1 MTLRHHK
8 RAIGAFPNRR
18 DAESALRDLR
28 NSHYPMDKISVITK
42 DSHRTDQGTGT
53 NGHKKVG
60 NKADEGAT
68 TGAVTGGALGGLT
81 GLLVGLGTLAIPG
94 VGPILLAG
102 ATATAIAT
110 TLAGGA
116 IGAAAGG
123 LAGALIGLGIP
134 EHRAKVY
141 NERVSRGEY
150 LIIVEGTEA
159 EIRRAESI
167 LHHRG
172 IQEWEIFDAPKVA
185 PSGTHPVTS
194 KTSDHHHLD
203 RDHHHSRAIGVFP
216 HYHHTDA
223 AIRELSEAGFPLN
236 QISVISRDQDRHNWI
251 PNVNVRDRFD
261 KTSFGFLN
269 DRHHFFHEQ
278 FNRGEYLIILEG
290 TKAEIRRAEAI
301 LNRHGVREWEI
312 FDAADHNSSDM
323 GQSLV
328 CTPNSDTTRH
338 NHAIGVFSNRHNL
351 EAAIWEL
358 SNAGF
363 PINHVSLITRD
374 NKHHNWIPGLNV
386 RDHFDQTSFGFLK
399 DRHHSFHNRF
409 NQGEYLLILEEKE
422 AQIRRVEPILR
433 RHGVQEWAI
442 FDGLNDDHSRR
453 SNSMANTSHAVNHPH
468 RAVGTFS
475 RRHDMDTAIQEL
487 YDADFPMNQVSVIA
501 RDYQRHNWMPNLTIR
516 DRFDS
521 AFGFLGERHS
531 FFHDRFNR
539 GAFLVT
545 VEGSQAQIHQAETI
559 LRRHGMQDWGIF
571 NSATGQVKEPHRT
584 NRISDDPEVVI
595 VDRRHQTF

>member
-28 NSHYPMDKISVITK
+28 NSHYPMDNISVITR
-42 DSHRTDQGTGT
+42 DSNRTDQVAGT
-53 NGHKKVG
+53 NGHEKVG

-159 EIRRAESI
+159 EIHRAESI

-194 KTSDHHHLD
+194 KTSDHHLD

-236 QISVISRDQDRHNWI
+236 QISVISRDQEKHNWI

-278 FNRGEYLIILEG
+278 FNRGEYLIVLEG

-312 FDAADHNSSDM
+312 FD
-323 GQSLV
+323 
-328 CTPNSDTTRH
+328 
-338 NHAIGVFSNRHNL
+338 
-351 EAAIWEL
+351 
-358 SNAGF
+358 
-363 PINHVSLITRD
+363 
-374 NKHHNWIPGLNV
+374 
-386 RDHFDQTSFGFLK
+386 
-399 DRHHSFHNRF
+399 
-409 NQGEYLLILEEKE
+409 
-422 AQIRRVEPILR
+422 
-433 RHGVQEWAI
+433 
-442 FDGLNDDHSRR
+442 GLNDDHSRR
-453 SNSMANTSHAVNHPH
+453 SNSIANTSHAVNHHH

-487 YDADFPMNQVSVIA
+487 YNADFPMNQVSVIA

-521 AFGFLGERHS
+521 AFGFLGEHHS

-539 GAFLVT
+539 GAFLVI
-545 VEGSQAQIHQAETI
+545 VEGTQAQIHQAETI
-559 LRRHGMQDWGIF
+559 LHRHGIQDWGIF
-571 NSATGQVKEPHRT
+571 NSATGQVKEPYRT